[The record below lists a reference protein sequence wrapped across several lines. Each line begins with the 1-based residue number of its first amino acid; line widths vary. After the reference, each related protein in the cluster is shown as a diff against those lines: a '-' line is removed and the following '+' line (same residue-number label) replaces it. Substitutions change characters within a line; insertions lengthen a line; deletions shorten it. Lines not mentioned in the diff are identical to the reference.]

1 MSGVLPKRYKTVK
14 ELGRGGFGTVYL
26 AQDLSADG
34 SLVAIK
40 VIDTRQV
47 NPKYIS
53 QEVMVHMSARHA
65 QIVPVLEIHNLPDD
79 YMAIVMEYIAGGD
92 LLTYVQTK
100 RYGGGREGRVVRG
113 PKQLSSR
120 VVRRNAWA
128 ENLWE
133 LLRSG

>member
-1 MSGVLPKRYKTVK
+1 MSGVLPKRYKAVK

-53 QEVMVHMSARHA
+53 QEVVVAYERTAYADRAR
-65 QIVPVLEIHNLPDD
+65 
-79 YMAIVMEYIAGGD
+79 AGDPQPAG
-92 LLTYVQTK
+92 
-100 RYGGGREGRVVRG
+100 
-113 PKQLSSR
+113 
-120 VVRRNAWA
+120 
-128 ENLWE
+128 
-133 LLRSG
+133 